1 MSQKQNLRERPSK
14 AGEETRRDGKQ
25 ESGKVEIR
33 LAEDHHY
40 HAQCHAE
47 NNERELDGWR
57 FEAEEESEY
66 KDEDEDGRFTHG
78 IECQG
83 DCLKGGIAEA
93 DIEGGCGAAGD
104 EAGEVEEWCDEGFRG
119 LDMVSVSVS
128 WVWLLDFWSE
138 GREDEK
144 HSGG

>member
-1 MSQKQNLRERPSK
+1 M
-14 AGEETRRDGKQ
+14 
-25 ESGKVEIR
+25 EIR

-119 LDMVSVSVS
+119 LGMVSVSVS